1 MVYTSSISAEQR
13 ARVWFLKENT
23 GLSLREIAR
32 KCDISKSSVA
42 RIWHRSRNQRSQVD
56 KVCRRSG
63 RPRKISDRDG
73 RALIRGLQRLRLRD
87 RDVTVKTVVKE
98 SGCSFQ
104 QAHRRTFSRFLNE
117 KGYGYLIARRKGIL
131 SEKDRRIRLQY
142 ARKMRREL
150 SGNAHFFKHDIAFY
164 LDGVSFVHKQNPVQA
179 AAGTKSRIWRKKN
192 EGLQFTA
199 KGSKDLAGGRRLHL
213 IVVIAYGKG
222 VVLKEVYEKMDGQFF
237 AQFIRTHFNIA
248 FARAGPKRHG
258 KRLFIMDND
267 PSQRSKVAKR
277 ALRDIEAELH
287 EIPPRSPD
295 INVIESIFHL
305 LRMDLEEEAVSEN
318 ITCEQF
324 EQFRD
329 RVLKSL
335 ERLPTDIIDRT
346 IESLNDRIDAV
357 ISSKGS
363 RTKY

>member
-1 MVYTSSISAEQR
+1 MYISSISAEQR

-73 RALIRGLQRLRLRD
+73 RALIRGLQRLRLRG

-150 SGNAHFFKHDIAFY
+150 SRNAHFFKHDIAFY
-164 LDGVSFVHKQNPVQA
+164 LDGVSFIHKQNPVQA

-213 IVVIAYGKG
+213 IVAIAYGKG

-237 AQFIRTHFNIA
+237 MQFIRTHFNIA
-248 FARAGPKRHG
+248 FPQAGPKRHG

-267 PSQRSKVAKR
+267 PSQRSK
-277 ALRDIEAELH
+277 ELH

-357 ISSKGS
+357 ISSKGL

>member
-1 MVYTSSISAEQR
+1 M
-13 ARVWFLKENT
+13 
-23 GLSLREIAR
+23 
-32 KCDISKSSVA
+32 KC
-42 RIWHRSRNQRSQVD
+42 
-56 KVCRRSG
+56 G
-63 RPRKISDRDG
+63 
-73 RALIRGLQRLRLRD
+73 
-87 RDVTVKTVVKE
+87 
-98 SGCSFQ
+98 
-104 QAHRRTFSRFLNE
+104 
-117 KGYGYLIARRKGIL
+117 
-131 SEKDRRIRLQY
+131 
-142 ARKMRREL
+142 L
-150 SGNAHFFKHDIAFY
+150 SGNLDFFKYDIAFY
-164 LDGVSFVHKQNPVQA
+164 LDGVSFVDKQNPLQA
-179 AAGTKSRIWRKKN
+179 AVRTKSRIWRKKN

-213 IVVIAYGKG
+213 IVAIAYGKG

-248 FARAGPKRHG
+248 FARSGPKRHG